1 MIELPESY
9 VLMDQIISEVRGK
22 KIIRAAA
29 DHTPHAFARYTGD
42 PAEYNEKLAGKT
54 ITGADIYSGNLRI
67 RAGDMILI
75 LTTPVRFHKKGEKL
89 PEKHQLYLE
98 FEDAS
103 SITCTVQMW
112 GCMYCF
118 QEKDANGIPE
128 THVIKKTPTPLEDSF
143 DEGFFKSL
151 LQNKKLSSLP
161 AKAFLAT
168 EQRIPGL
175 GNGTAQD
182 ILFTARIHP
191 KRKMSTLSDPELNVL
206 FKAVKSVLSDMRN
219 NGGRDTEYDLYGRKG
234 GYRTILSKNTVNKP
248 CPICSTLIKKESYLG
263 GSIYFCEQCQK
274 L

>member
-9 VLMDQIISEVRGK
+9 VLMDQIISEVKGK

-42 PAEYNEKLAGKT
+42 PAEYNEKLADKT

-128 THVIKKTPTPLEDSF
+128 THVISKNPTPLEDSF

-168 EQRIPGL
+168 EQRISGL
-175 GNGTAQD
+175 GNGAAQD